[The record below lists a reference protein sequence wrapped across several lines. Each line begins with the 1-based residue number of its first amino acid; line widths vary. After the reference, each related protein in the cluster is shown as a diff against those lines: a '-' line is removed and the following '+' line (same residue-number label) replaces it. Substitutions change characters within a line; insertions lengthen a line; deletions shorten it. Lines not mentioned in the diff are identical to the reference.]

1 MWSSLTISHRLFAS
15 SVCVCAEVCAFRMP
29 RRVLN
34 YATAPRAYERESRA
48 HMKAA
53 LDEQSRMHDANAS
66 LAKQDAAQLE
76 RTARAHAQHVER
88 IVSERE
94 ELRKMQVGRRI
105 RHKNKKNAKDA
116 GWSQTLRAKRCVCIE
131 TLWALLREAFRNLT
145 GRRRLT
151 DSEFVQSRS
160 NLAQISLK
168 TCAFHDTNKT
178 HDAHFT
184 MHDVKHARRGFC
196 EAHTRRIRSSLE
208 SCTHPRELHTM
219 HHACREPRDESFV
232 MSHS

>member
-1 MWSSLTISHRLFAS
+1 MMTPNALYSNFLKRTARTHVPLVVWSTLFWRLSQDVCPCGHLSPSLIAFSPRA
-15 SVCVCAEVCAFRMP
+15 CVCAEVCAFRMP

-105 RHKNKKNAKDA
+105 CQKQKK
-116 GWSQTLRAKRCVCIE
+116 SSERC
-131 TLWALLREAFRNLT
+131 
-145 GRRRLT
+145 RLVADFARQKMRLHR
-151 DSEFVQSRS
+151 DSLGTFARS
-160 NLAQISLK
+160 I
-168 TCAFHDTNKT
+168 
-178 HDAHFT
+178 
-184 MHDVKHARRGFC
+184 
-196 EAHTRRIRSSLE
+196 
-208 SCTHPRELHTM
+208 P
-219 HHACREPRDESFV
+219 EPHRTPTP
-232 MSHS
+232 H

>member
-1 MWSSLTISHRLFAS
+1 MLSTAISSRGRHAHTCRWWCGQLCLEIEPRRVSMWSSLTISHRLFAS

-105 RHKNKKNAKDA
+105 CQKQKKELRKMQAGRRLCAPKDA
-116 GWSQTLRAKRCVCIE
+116 FASRLSGHFCEKHSGTSPDADASLTVSS
-131 TLWALLREAFRNLT
+131 FNLP
-145 GRRRLT
+145 
-151 DSEFVQSRS
+151 
-160 NLAQISLK
+160 QISLK
-168 TCAFHDTNKT
+168 SPSKLAR
-178 HDAHFT
+178 FT
-184 MHDVKHARRGFC
+184 IQTK
-196 EAHTRRIRSSLE
+196 
-208 SCTHPRELHTM
+208 HTM
-219 HHACREPRDESFV
+219 HISQC
-232 MSHS
+232 MT